1 MKREL
6 RNQSEKGYPGL
17 LISIEGT
24 DGAGRTTQIERLRSW
39 LAIEGYGV
47 VISEWKTSSL
57 IANAIDLAKE
67 RNLLHA
73 YTFSLLYAS
82 DFADRLEHVIL
93 PALKAGLIV
102 LTDRYTYTAYA
113 RDVVRGV
120 SPEWIRRLYD
130 FAPEPDL
137 VFYLNMPVEILLK
150 RIIASSGLDY
160 YESGRDIGLSTDFY
174 ESFKIYQRKII
185 SEYSKMEKEYNFETI
200 DGTLSIEAVQ
210 TKMRKAIKEF
220 MDSGVIR

>member
-6 RNQSEKGYPGL
+6 KNQSEKGYPGL
-17 LISIEGT
+17 LIAIEGT

-47 VISEWKTSSL
+47 VISEWKTSNL
-57 IANAIDLAKE
+57 IAKAIDLAKE
-67 RNLLHA
+67 RNLLNA

-102 LTDRYTYTAYA
+102 LTDRYTYTAYG

-120 SPEWIRRLYD
+120 SPVWIRRLYD
-130 FAPEPDL
+130 FAPEPDII
-137 VFYLNMPVEILLK
+137 FYLKMPVEALLK
-150 RIIASSGLDY
+150 RIIATSGLDY

-174 ESFKIYQRKII
+174 ESFKIYQRRILE
-185 SEYSKMEKEYNFETI
+185 EYSKMEKEYGFESI
-200 DGTLSIEAVQ
+200 DGTLEIEAIQ
-210 TKMRKAIKEF
+210 NKLRKITRDV
-220 MDSGVIR
+220 MDSGVFR